1 MRKLN
6 SSTAFMLALLLL
18 IGSMAV
24 GFATFL
30 NQMNSNYVM
39 LQRGTQPVK
48 HVLNHYKYSQNKKGV
63 IFSLTL
69 LVVSTSLMI
78 MIALPSEDRRVAEA
92 PRQAPQPL
100 RKDREDSSISAVIE
114 PQAEEKPAEPE
125 APPIAAPP
133 PPQVEKEAASATP
146 PVEIIEHVEE
156 ISAELD
162 EVTEGEDDV
171 VYGTGPISDAAIMH
185 FVHKFP
191 DSALKFLFR
200 KQLDGKALTNVEEQI
215 YNEWENRHLTRGKVK
230 GYILTLMDW
239 KEFPKKPLYE
249 TWREIR
255 DHIYENID

>member
-24 GFATFL
+24 GFITFL
-30 NQMNSNYVM
+30 TQMNSNYILM
-39 LQRGTQPVK
+39 QRGTQPVK

-78 MIALPSEDRRVAEA
+78 MIALPSEEKRRPEA
-92 PRQAPQPL
+92 KRAAPQPL
-100 RKDREDSSISAVIE
+100 RKEREDSSISAVIE
-114 PQAEEKPAEPE
+114 PAREERPAETLV
-125 APPIAAPP
+125 PPAAAP
-133 PPQVEKEAASATP
+133 PPQVEKEVTPTTP

-215 YNEWENRHLTRGKVK
+215 YNDWENRHLTRGKVK

-255 DHIYENID
+255 DHIYENVD